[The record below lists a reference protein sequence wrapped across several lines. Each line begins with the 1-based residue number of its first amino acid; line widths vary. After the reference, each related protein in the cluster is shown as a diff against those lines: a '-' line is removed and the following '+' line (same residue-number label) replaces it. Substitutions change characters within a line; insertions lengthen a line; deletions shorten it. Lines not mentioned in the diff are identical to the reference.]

1 MPSKTAN
8 ELAERESATVQDEAG
23 ALVAPVQKTGRKGF
37 LPMTTNLWDRFFISM
52 VCLVAIH
59 LLWMR
64 FVEQPLQQFLPHP
77 FALLVATVISVILGF
92 FIMTKG

>member
-1 MPSKTAN
+1 MPEVFS
-8 ELAERESATVQDEAG
+8 EPAERESPTVQNGSA

-64 FVEQPLQQFLPHP
+64 FVEQPLQKFLPHP

-92 FIMTKG
+92 FIMTRG

>member
-1 MPSKTAN
+1 MPRVAN
-8 ELAERESATVQDEAG
+8 ELAEREAPTMQDETG

-37 LPMTTNLWDRFFISM
+37 LPFTTNLWDRFFISM

-59 LLWMR
+59 LLWLR
-64 FVEQPLQQFLPHP
+64 FVEQPLQKFLPHP

-92 FIMTKG
+92 FIVTRG

>member
-1 MPSKTAN
+1 MADVTK
-8 ELAERESATVQDEAG
+8 ELAERAAVDTAA
-23 ALVAPVQKTGRKGF
+23 ALVPPVRKTGRKGF
-37 LPMTTNLWDRFFISM
+37 LPFATNLWDRFFISM

-64 FVEQPLQQFLPHP
+64 FVEQPLQKFLPPP